1 MEISSVECFLYG
13 MCVMFYSM
21 MVWMFWRKG
30 KEALPRLIM
39 WIMLIQNFEC
49 FKDLVFFYFDEQLQ
63 LGWHLMT
70 AVDMIIIPFY
80 VFVLMEL
87 CKPGWFSIRKIVL
100 HEIPFVLFPVL
111 FFCTGSSIWY
121 DCLIAWGA
129 IYGTVTLV
137 LTFIFISQYHRQL
150 KERFSYQE
158 NINLNWLRG
167 ILVTFWG
174 ILLVWTISSFT
185 TDNLTD
191 ELYLVCSLGMWMIV
205 CYFVY
210 KHESVIDELN
220 DTEVEETSRRI
231 ETDLKDYQLQPELSE
246 MVRKLFEEEKL
257 YLNPRLKLSDVA
269 RKVGTNRT
277 YLSRFFNQENGQTF
291 YDYVNQ
297 LRVKYAEKLLAKTS
311 EPVILIAEQSGFNSL
326 STFRRVF
333 YNYHRCSPVEFRNQ
347 NNAPNDV
354 SSLCDKK

>member
-1 MEISSVECFLYG
+1 MEINSVEYFLYG

-30 KEALPRLIM
+30 KEMLPRLIM
-39 WIMLIQNFEC
+39 WIMLIQDLEC
-49 FKDLVFFYFDEQLQ
+49 FKDLLFFYYDGQLQ

-70 AVDMIIIPFY
+70 GVDMIIIPFY

-87 CKPGWFSIRKIVL
+87 CKPGWFSIRKFVL
-100 HEIPFVLFPVL
+100 HEVPFVLLPVL
-111 FFCTGSSIWY
+111 FVCTGNSIWY
-121 DCLIAWGA
+121 SILIVWGV

-158 NINLNWLRG
+158 NINLNWLRA
-167 ILVTFWG
+167 ILITFWI
-174 ILLVWTISSFT
+174 ILLIWTICSFT
-185 TDNLTD
+185 NDNLTD
-191 ELYLVCSLGMWMIV
+191 EAYLVCSLGMWMIV

-220 DTEVEETSRRI
+220 DTESDEMTQRVEVDS
-231 ETDLKDYQLQPELSE
+231 KDYQLQPELSE
-246 MVRKLFEEEKL
+246 TVRRLFEQEKL

-277 YLSRFFNQENGQTF
+277 YLSRFFNQGNGQTF

-297 LRVKYAEKLLAKTS
+297 LRVCYAERLLVNSPSKPIA
-311 EPVILIAEQSGFNSL
+311 IIAEESGFNSL

-333 YNYHRCSPVEFRNQ
+333 NSYYHCSPLEYRNNQ
-347 NNAPNDV
+347 KGADN
-354 SSLCDKK
+354 